1 MGKNTGGKR
10 TLRGDLIERRGSS
23 EAWDEESQPPGGKGP
38 LRPHV
43 IVRPRGS
50 RRVEAVGSHEVWN
63 RRESTPTGG
72 KRTLR
77 GDLIERGG
85 SSEAW
90 DEESQPPGGKGPLR
104 PHVIEAG
111 GSTEGWYGEP
121 PGIRTEPGLFRDA
134 CCDSRCSRPAGLFS
148 LGLLDVPQGT
158 PPSPSLPS
166 SPGGLRPQL
175 SRDGLPE

>member
-50 RRVEAVGSHEVWN
+50 RRV
-63 RRESTPTGG
+63 
-72 KRTLR
+72 
-77 GDLIERGG
+77 
-85 SSEAW
+85 
-90 DEESQPPGGKGPLR
+90 
-104 PHVIEAG
+104 EAG